1 MAKIELKLKSDVCS
15 YKTVTDYIN
24 TWKNHKFLLHTFILT
39 NPKWNKMGVLQSN
52 REASTDNSHHCTLC
66 LNYTGRKVAL
76 INSLMYEANI
86 QIFEYEGTLS
96 P

>member
-1 MAKIELKLKSDVCS
+1 MD
-15 YKTVTDYIN
+15 
-24 TWKNHKFLLHTFILT
+24 
-39 NPKWNKMGVLQSN
+39 VLQTN